1 MRRRWTSRLPFNSYE
16 CELWVMP
23 WNLNGNHWNVCVL
36 ELRNSR
42 MVVYESMRMGVSAGQ
57 ALKEVL
63 RQVVDGAVRHACT
76 FSPLRGWDFKEPVN
90 WEFLVVYGNP
100 QPCGSDP
107 ALNNQCA
114 LYAVAHCREVVVC
127 TPALLPSTLAPSFA
141 LCLTRPPWGH
151 RRAWCCWRCSFATL
165 SVGCGR
171 APCASPGTRLCR
183 RASPKQ
189 SLRLR
194 AWRTS
199 TASC

>member
-1 MRRRWTSRLPFNSYE
+1 MLSGKRDFSSVSRWTSRLPFNSYE

-23 WNLNGNHWNVCVL
+23 WNLNGDHWNVCVL

-63 RQVVDGAVRHACT
+63 RQVVDGAVRHAST

-114 LYAVAHCREVVVC
+114 LYAVAHCREVVSSV
-127 TPALLPSTLAPSFA
+127 
-141 LCLTRPPWGH
+141 RV
-151 RRAWCCWRCSFATL
+151 AWDTFM
-165 SVGCGR
+165 
-171 APCASPGTRLCR
+171 P
-183 RASPKQ
+183 Q
-189 SLRLR
+189 SLPQ
-194 AWRTS
+194 AVAA
-199 TASC
+199 ASRMADLNRKLLDNRYQDKAGAVSITINAARWACDVAAREKAMREHRP